1 MGSPD
6 KSGGRDSK
14 KKAPFPANVCGEG
27 HKKAVSLLYAEL
39 DTAFIQIFQDD
50 YHSNCEFIFFREK
63 KESSHERGEIIPD
76 GE

>member
-27 HKKAVSLLYAEL
+27 YKKAVSLLYAEL

-50 YHSNCEFIFFREK
+50 YHSICEFIFSER

>member
-1 MGSPD
+1 MFAGKD
-6 KSGGRDSK
+6 T
-14 KKAPFPANVCGEG
+14 
-27 HKKAVSLLYAEL
+27 KKAVSLLYAEL

>member
-1 MGSPD
+1 M
-6 KSGGRDSK
+6 KSGRRHL
-14 KKAPFPANVCGEG
+14 FPQTFAGKDT
-27 HKKAVSLLYAEL
+27 KKAVSLLYAEL

-50 YHSNCEFIFFREK
+50 YHSKCEFIFSER

>member
-27 HKKAVSLLYAEL
+27 YKKSRIITLCRA

-50 YHSNCEFIFFREK
+50 YHSNCEFIFSER